1 MTSFRRRRC
10 VVVVDVVVAKTLTS
24 LQRRDDDGVSVSV
37 VVLTSKS
44 QGCSLGLEFL
54 GLETVSRR
62 FFERLGLGFLRLV
75 YNYIEL
81 QHWFK
86 LRTIQ
91 GGPN

>member
-62 FFERLGLGFLRLV
+62 FFRTSRSRLLTSRLQ
-75 YNYIEL
+75 L
-81 QHWFK
+81 H
-86 LRTIQ
+86 RTSKFISS
-91 GGPN
+91 N